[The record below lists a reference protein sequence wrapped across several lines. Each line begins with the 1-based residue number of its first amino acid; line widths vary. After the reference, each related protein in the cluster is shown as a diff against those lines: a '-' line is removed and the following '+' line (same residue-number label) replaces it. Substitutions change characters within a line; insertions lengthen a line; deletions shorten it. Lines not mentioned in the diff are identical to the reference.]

1 MNIISYG
8 CILKLRC
15 SGICYEHVAWIFMV
29 SFSYS
34 IKLLAK
40 TNPLPYVQP
49 GLARTAHGRNTQTKI
64 WLISLVDSH
73 SKLFFVPLDS
83 F

>member
-49 GLARTAHGRNTQTKI
+49 GF
-64 WLISLVDSH
+64 S
-73 SKLFFVPLDS
+73 
-83 F
+83 